1 MKGRSARQEISALF
15 AAYAAGFDDT
25 DSEAVTELFAWPAVI
40 WQQGQG
46 HVFKSARELAENV
59 EALIDLS
66 DEAAIVSTKPEIN
79 EIRLAGATAFATV
92 LWRQADEAGETLHEF
107 TCRYLL
113 LERDGRWR
121 IAAIVNEEA
130 ADAA

>member
-1 MKGRSARQEISALF
+1 MKRRNAKEDIRALF
-15 AAYAAGFDDT
+15 AAYAAGFDDA

-66 DEAAIVSTKPEIN
+66 DEAAIVSTTPDVS
-79 EIRLAGATAFATV
+79 EIRTAGTAAFATV

-113 LERDGRWR
+113 VEREGRWR
-121 IAAIVNEEA
+121 IAAVVNEEA